1 MSMHDLTILLSGIL
15 ISVVGIIN
23 IRGNVS
29 TIRYRHRRKV
39 REEDLPKYGRAIGT
53 GNLITGVA
61 LILSSFPELWDESTK
76 SSILLLAVSISFGFV
91 LYGQLKYNHRF
102 F

>member
-39 REEDLPKYGRAIGT
+39 REEDLPKYARAIGT

-76 SSILLLAVSISFGFV
+76 SSILLLAVSICLCV
-91 LYGQLKYNHRF
+91 IKKQ
-102 F
+102 

>member
-15 ISVVGIIN
+15 ISVVGI
-23 IRGNVS
+23 
-29 TIRYRHRRKV
+29 
-39 REEDLPKYGRAIGT
+39 
-53 GNLITGVA
+53 
-61 LILSSFPELWDESTK
+61 
-76 SSILLLAVSISFGFV
+76 SFGFT

>member
-23 IRGNVS
+23 LRGNVS

-39 REEDLPKYGRAIGT
+39 REEDLPKYARAIGT

-76 SSILLLAVSISFGFV
+76 SSILLLAVSIDFGFV

>member
-23 IRGNVS
+23 IRGTVS

-39 REEDLPKYGRAIGT
+39 REEGLPKYARAIGT

-61 LILSSFPELWDESTK
+61 LILSSFPGVWDESTK
-76 SSILLLAVSISFGFV
+76 SSILLLAVSIDFGFV